1 MRGTYPGG
9 RSVAARLF
17 APQFLVLYW
26 FAITA
31 MIVHFRGRDRLTFT
45 RQLTDHSTL
54 LAPYNVLMYWF
65 SVLPNRPVLPA
76 ASIPEL
82 AKLRENWQIIR
93 GEGLALSEQGRRL
106 SMRQVLERQQVTNV
120 PR

>member
-1 MRGTYPGG
+1 M
-9 RSVAARLF
+9 VMVARLF

-31 MIVHFRGRDRLTFT
+31 MIVHFRGRDRLTLT

-93 GEGLALSEQGRRL
+93 GEGAGAVRARPASINAAGLRTTTSYKR
-106 SMRQVLERQQVTNV
+106 T
-120 PR
+120 

>member
-1 MRGTYPGG
+1 
-9 RSVAARLF
+9 VAARLF

-31 MIVHFRGRDRLTFT
+31 MIVL
-45 RQLTDHSTL
+45 
-54 LAPYNVLMYWF
+54 

-93 GEGLALSEQGRRL
+93 GEGAGAVRARPASINAAGLRTTTSYKR
-106 SMRQVLERQQVTNV
+106 T
-120 PR
+120 